1 MPWDQSINSESNQT
15 AANDIY
21 WKSDYWN
28 VSKIVAQP
36 ETMTLVISLN
46 ETERKE
52 MPLKTGNLTIAVPK
66 VSDWSEFDV
75 QFSRYN
81 SNS

>member
-1 MPWDQSINSESNQT
+1 
-15 AANDIY
+15 
-21 WKSDYWN
+21 
-28 VSKIVAQP
+28 
-36 ETMTLVISLN
+36 MTLVISLN

-81 SNS
+81 CNS